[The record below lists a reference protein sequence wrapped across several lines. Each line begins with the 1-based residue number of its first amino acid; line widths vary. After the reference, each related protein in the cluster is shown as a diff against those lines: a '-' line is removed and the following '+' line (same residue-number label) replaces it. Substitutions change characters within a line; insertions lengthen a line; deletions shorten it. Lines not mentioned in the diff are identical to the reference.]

1 MAGSPFFVIK
11 SDGKEIGKDTIKEAA
26 DATVSF
32 SRAWKLGLMTTSVFY
47 VTPEQVSKKA
57 QSGEYMSKG
66 AFMIYGKVNYIDNEM
81 SMAVGMFDGAIM
93 AGPVS
98 AVKKNCSKIVVVIQ
112 GKDKTSSVAKKI
124 RYLVGGELDD
134 IIRALPA
141 GGVEVKSG

>member
-1 MAGSPFFVIK
+1 
-11 SDGKEIGKDTIKEAA
+11 
-26 DATVSF
+26 
-32 SRAWKLGLMTTSVFY
+32 
-47 VTPEQVSKKA
+47 
-57 QSGEYMSKG
+57 
-66 AFMIYGKVNYIDNEM
+66 
-81 SMAVGMFDGAIM
+81 MFDGAIM